1 MSLGARGG
9 TSRTPCLFK
18 VADLAADCTQRAGR
32 AEPLEHRTDR
42 PMAAV
47 EAGAGGRGALRPDH
61 GPALSPRHRFRPLAA
76 GQGPEA
82 VHLRPAGARASPVRA
97 QRAVRLM
104 SQAALFDAQPIAGLL
119 NSCVAEA
126 SRPPLLHTVSS
137 LDTRRSDTLSDGAV
151 AQRPSTAFSCPARA
165 RSREETYRKLLRSGQ
180 SARGLLTLKWA
191 GAEAVCLF
199 LDLFAIMPAAAV
211 IPSGVHCSPVQFSAV
226 QPAPVSAGCHLEK
239 FAGEFVATLI

>member
-1 MSLGARGG
+1 M
-9 TSRTPCLFK
+9 
-18 VADLAADCTQRAGR
+18 
-32 AEPLEHRTDR
+32 
-42 PMAAV
+42 
-47 EAGAGGRGALRPDH
+47 H
-61 GPALSPRHRFRPLAA
+61 GSCEPALGRFWQDLMVFST
-76 GQGPEA
+76 QG
-82 VHLRPAGARASPVRA
+82 LSK
-97 QRAVRLM
+97 
-104 SQAALFDAQPIAGLL
+104 SAQPIAGLL

-151 AQRPSTAFSCPARA
+151 AQRPSAAFSCPARA

-211 IPSGVHCSPVQFSAV
+211 IPSGVHCSPVQFSTV
-226 QPAPVSAGCHLEK
+226 QSAPVSAGCHLEK
-239 FAGEFVATLI
+239 FVGGFVATLI